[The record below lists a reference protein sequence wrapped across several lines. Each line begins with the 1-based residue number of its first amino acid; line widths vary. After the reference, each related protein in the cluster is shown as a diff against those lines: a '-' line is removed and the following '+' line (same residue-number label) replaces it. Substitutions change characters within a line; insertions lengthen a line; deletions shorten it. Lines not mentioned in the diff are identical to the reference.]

1 MISSQLQKQ
10 NSWIGV
16 FPPLGL
22 ILKCKKRALIFLAFV
37 SIKCIKSGEK
47 NLLSFYSLQSIPQVK
62 PIASS
67 DHDAVGGHHRLLA
80 DVRIMGE
87 TLSFLM
93 N

>member
-10 NSWIGV
+10 KSWIGV

-22 ILKCKKRALIFLAFV
+22 ILKCQKRALI
-37 SIKCIKSGEK
+37 IGICEYKKHKKWEK
-47 NLLSFYSLQSIPQVK
+47 NLLYCYSLQSIPQVK

-67 DHDAVGGHHRLLA
+67 DHDAIGVHHRLLA

-87 TLSFLM
+87 TISF
-93 N
+93 